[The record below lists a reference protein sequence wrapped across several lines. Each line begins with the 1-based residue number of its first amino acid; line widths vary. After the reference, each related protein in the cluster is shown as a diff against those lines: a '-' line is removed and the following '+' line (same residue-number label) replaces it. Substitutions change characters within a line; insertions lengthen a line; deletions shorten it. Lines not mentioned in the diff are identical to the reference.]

1 MVRLRITADFLLL
14 LFVNRKLRMEKLNF
28 NLHFFYSVDGSV
40 PFLFV
45 WPLSHV
51 HPGDLT
57 AT

>member
-1 MVRLRITADFLLL
+1 MVRLRITAEFLLL

-28 NLHFFYSVDGSV
+28 NLHFFHSVDESV

-45 WPLSHV
+45 WLLSHD
-51 HPGDLT
+51 HAGDLT